1 MKGFGGGGMQK
12 LMQQA
17 NQMQNKMKKIQE
29 QLAEMEFE
37 GAASGDAVKVKVNG
51 KNEVLSITVSDG
63 VVSGVDDIEML
74 QDMIIVATNEALKT
88 AKEHSDK
95 EMNKVTGGMSMPGL
109 FG

>member
-17 NQMQNKMKKIQE
+17 NQMQNKMKKVQE

-51 KNEVLSITVSDG
+51 KNEVLSITVADG
-63 VVSGVDDIEML
+63 VVSGADDVEML

>member
-51 KNEVLSITVSDG
+51 KNEVLSITVADG
-63 VVSGVDDIEML
+63 VVSGADDVEML
-74 QDMIIVATNEALKT
+74 QDMIVVATNEALKT
-88 AKEHSDK
+88 AKEYSDK

-109 FG
+109 LG